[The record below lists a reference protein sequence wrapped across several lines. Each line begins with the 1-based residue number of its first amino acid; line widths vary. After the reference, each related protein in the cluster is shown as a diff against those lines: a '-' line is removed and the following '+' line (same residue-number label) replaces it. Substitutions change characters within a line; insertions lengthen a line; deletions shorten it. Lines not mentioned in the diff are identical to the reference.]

1 MHSPLPQLGRPLRLS
16 ILPGGPRAESADG
29 RTDVCGVGSMC
40 LCGVPA
46 LVLNARSS
54 EIQILWI
61 PQPSIRA
68 LTTIRPTSLS
78 PLTRSWTDLFQPNTP
93 TRIKAVPETPK
104 IGVRDGCKGLATLVD
119 FKKYGT
125 ENSERNYPSP
135 EL

>member
-16 ILPGGPRAESADG
+16 ILPDGPRAESADG

-40 LCGVPA
+40 LCGVP
-46 LVLNARSS
+46 LNARSS

-78 PLTRSWTDLFQPNTP
+78 PLTRSRTGLFQPNTP
-93 TRIKAVPETPK
+93 TRIKAVSKTPK

-125 ENSERNYPSP
+125 ENSERNCP
-135 EL
+135 